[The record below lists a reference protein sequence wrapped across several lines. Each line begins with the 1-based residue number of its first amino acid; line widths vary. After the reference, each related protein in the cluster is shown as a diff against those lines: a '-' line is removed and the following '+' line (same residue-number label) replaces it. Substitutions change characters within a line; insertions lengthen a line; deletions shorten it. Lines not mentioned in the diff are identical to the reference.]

1 MGSVMTDLP
10 AKEDLLISN
19 FNELGDWFLQYEFLL
34 EFVSFMDAVAD
45 DEKNEDNRVAGCQS
59 NVWLVMSHADGCIKI
74 RAFSD
79 SLIIRGILALI
90 IYLLDGRTRDEILT
104 YEMRLIE
111 QTALKEQLS
120 TDRFKGMA
128 AVVEKIKAY
137 ASKKM

>member
-1 MGSVMTDLP
+1 MTDLIS
-10 AKEDLLISN
+10 KEDLLISN
-19 FNELGDWFLQYEFLL
+19 FNELDDWLLQYEFLL
-34 EFVSFMDAVAD
+34 EFISFMDAVTD
-45 DEKNEDNRVAGCQS
+45 GEKNESNRIAGCQS
-59 NVWLVMSHADGCIKI
+59 NVWLVLNNVDGRIKI

-90 IYLLDGRTRDEILT
+90 ICLLDNRTKDEILA

-128 AVVEKIKAY
+128 KVVEKIKAY
-137 ASKKM
+137 AREKL